1 MALLAGM
8 GQTTELEVVGKG
20 LQSVLGELG
29 KTVRSPLVDVLA
41 GTPGLHR
48 EGSGV
53 PQTGGYDAA
62 AR

>member
-1 MALLAGM
+1 M